1 MLRFKRLAST
11 YEKAKLLRKY
21 PVGANFHGYEIK
33 RVLPVPELRLTAVDL
48 CHMQTGAQH
57 LHIDRND
64 ANNVFS
70 IAFKTN
76 PPNATGVPHIL
87 EHTTLCG
94 SEKYPVHD
102 PFFKMLNRSL
112 ANFMNAM
119 TAPDYTFFP
128 FSTTN
133 SKDFANLRDVYLD
146 ATLHPLL
153 TREDFYQEGWRLE
166 YSDIND
172 NNSDINFK
180 GVVYNEMKG
189 QVSNADYYF
198 WSQFQQS
205 IYPALNNSGGD
216 PKKITDLAYED
227 LVNFQNVN
235 YHPSNSKTFTYGNI
249 PLEGTL
255 KKLNEEFVQF
265 GKRHKHGKKLFPIQ
279 LSKNITVNKS
289 GPVDPMLPSE
299 KQQKTS
305 LTWVCGTPEDAYETV
320 LLKILGNLLMDGQSS
335 IMYKRLIET
344 GLGNEFSVNTGAE
357 SNTSVNMFT
366 VGVQGTQ
373 DVAAVREA
381 VQQIFED
388 VLKTPFDKVKIQAI
402 IEQIELSK
410 KDQKPDFGLQI
421 LYSVLPGWTNQVDPF
436 ESLQFDKTLTRF
448 KKDLE
453 TKGDS
458 LFYDIINK
466 YLYNKPTFQFTMKG
480 DPEFSAGLA
489 EEEKN
494 RLQGKIEALDSNDK
508 KVIFE
513 RGKILNEKQNKVE
526 DLSCLPSLKLSD
538 IPRTGEV
545 YPLGTSDGNMV
556 RITDTNGITYLRGK
570 KFLNDTIPLDLYP
583 YIPLFSDALMSLGT
597 ATESFGEIENQ
608 IKLYTG
614 GISTSASIATD
625 PKTMMPNVSFNFSG
639 WSLNSKTEKVFE
651 FWEKLLLQTDFRK
664 NSDQLKILI
673 KMLASSNANA
683 VSDSGHAYARG
694 YVSAHFSTACAIS
707 ETFQGIEQLKLI
719 GNLSKI
725 VDDEAKFQSEVIDKM
740 EQLQQLIINQ
750 NSQDLKFFVTTDTDV
765 QAGKIGAEIDT
776 FKNKFSQNDKRAS
789 DVSFL
794 TKDYPLI
801 QNQKPTLL
809 SFQFQTHHTAL
820 SKPTGIPYVSQ
831 DGAALQILSSV
842 LSSKYLHK
850 EIREKNGA
858 YGAGAKYDAVNGAFN
873 YFSYR
878 DPNPLQSLEVYNRTF
893 DIQPDDLNDAKLRLF
908 QQVDS
913 PVSKRAEGVWAFES
927 GIDDTMRQERRE
939 QLLDVNLDDIKRV
952 ESQYLTGKKSYSAV
966 VGPPIEKE
974 TVAPKWDIVDISN

>member
-1 MLRFKRLAST
+1 MLRFRRLAST
-11 YEKAKLLRKY
+11 YEKAKLLKKY
-21 PVGANFHGYEIK
+21 PVGANFHGYEVR

-48 CHMQTGAQH
+48 CHTQTGSQH
-57 LHIDRND
+57 VHIDRND
-64 ANNVFS
+64 TNNVFS

-94 SEKYPVHD
+94 SQKYPVHD

-119 TAPDYTFFP
+119 TASDYTFFP

-153 TREDFYQEGWRLE
+153 SREDFYQEGWRLE

-172 NNSDINFK
+172 NKSDINFK

-198 WSQFQQS
+198 WSQFQQT

-227 LVNFQNVN
+227 LVNFQNKN
-235 YHPSNSKTFTYGNI
+235 YHPSNSKTFTYGNL

-265 GKRHKHGKKLFPIQ
+265 GKRHKHDKKLFPID
-279 LSKNITVNKS
+279 LKEDTSVEKI
-289 GPVDPMLPSE
+289 GPMDPMLPPE

-305 LTWVCGTPEDAYETV
+305 LTWMCGTPEDTYETF
-320 LLKILGNLLMDGQSS
+320 LLRILGNLLMDGQSS
-335 IMYKRLIET
+335 IMYKRLIES
-344 GLGNEFSVNTGAE
+344 GLGNEFAVNTGAD

-366 VGVQGTQ
+366 VGVQGTE
-373 DVAAVREA
+373 DVAGVKAAIE
-381 VQQIFED
+381 QIFED
-388 VLKTPFDKVKIQAI
+388 VLKTPFDKVKIQGI

-436 ESLQFDKTLTRF
+436 EALQFDKTLKRF
-448 KKDLE
+448 KNDLE

-458 LFYDIINK
+458 LFYDIMTK
-466 YLYNKPTFQFTMKG
+466 YLYKKPSFQFTMKG
-480 DPEFSAGLA
+480 DPDFSAGLA
-489 EEEKN
+489 LEEKT
-494 RLQGKIEALDSNDK
+494 RLQGKIDALDANDK

-513 RGKILNEKQNKVE
+513 RGKILHEKQNKVE
-526 DLSCLPSLKLSD
+526 DLSCLPTLRLSD
-538 IPRTGEV
+538 IPRTAPT
-545 YPLGTSDGNMV
+545 YPVQTTGKDMV
-556 RITDTNGITYLRGK
+556 RITDTNGISYLHGK
-570 KFLNDTIPLDLYP
+570 KILDNSIPLELYP
-583 YIPLFSDALMSLGT
+583 YIPLFTDSLLSLGT
-597 ATESFGEIENQ
+597 STETFGEIENE

-614 GISTSASIATD
+614 GISTRTAVSTD
-625 PKTMMPNVSFNFSG
+625 PVTMEPSISFNFSG

-651 FWEKLLLQTDFRK
+651 FWEKLLLHTDFRK
-664 NSDQLKILI
+664 NSEQLKILI
-673 KMLASSNANA
+673 KMMASSNANA

-694 YVSAHFSTACAIS
+694 YVNAHFSTPSAIG
-707 ETFQGIEQLKLI
+707 EAFQGIEQLQLI
-719 GNLSKI
+719 GRLSKI
-725 VDDEAKFQSEVIDKM
+725 VDDPAKFQSEVIDKM
-740 EQLQQLIINQ
+740 EQLQKLIISA
-750 NSQDLKFFVTTDTDV
+750 NSEDLRFFVTTDTDA
-765 QAGKIGAEIDT
+765 QASKIDSQIKS
-776 FKNKFSQNDKRAS
+776 FKSQFGSIHPQNNS
-789 DVSFL
+789 TSFI

-801 QNQKPTLL
+801 QNKKPTLL
-809 SFQFQTHHTAL
+809 NFQFQTHHTAL
-820 SKPTGIPYVSQ
+820 AKPTGIPYMNK
-831 DGAALQILSSV
+831 DGAALQVLSSV

-850 EIREKNGA
+850 EIRERNGA

-878 DPNPLQSLEVYNRTF
+878 DPNPLQSLAVYERTF
-893 DIQPDDLNDAKLRLF
+893 DIQAEDLDNAKLRLF
-908 QQVDS
+908 QQVDA
-913 PVSKRAEGVWAFES
+913 PISKRAEGIVLFES
-927 GIDDTMRQERRE
+927 GIDDEMRQKRRE
-939 QLLDVNLDDIKRV
+939 NLLDVSLDDITRV
-952 ESQYLTGKKSYSAV
+952 EAQYLAGKKGYSAV
-966 VGPPIEKE
+966 VGPVIDGE
-974 TVAPKWDIVDISN
+974 TAAPEWNVVDISN